1 MQSNGRPLI
10 KVYNFCRIISFVVRG
25 PDPERLTFTIHMIRI
40 GKIGLFSSLFGLIL
54 LVAWM
59 PADRA
64 RVTDHKPGR
73 LPSQAVGKKTN
84 GIQGRV
90 KQPVIPF
97 ERVTP
102 DSLLRQADR
111 FVGWKAYGRAIDIY
125 TQLLEDPSQRL
136 VPNQR
141 INALSGLAFSYQQVG
156 DLAKAEHTYRTLL
169 SPDISPNPDPKLVR
183 AFAQVLAGSGKMK
196 ESDEQFERY
205 LKLMDE
211 LVARRASQE
220 PRVVGDRSKSKDP
233 IRYRLEYLGI
243 NTRNEEFSPAYYK
256 DGLVYV
262 SGSKGGSSIETTGSG
277 GGAGYLDLYYV
288 PNRNQLK
295 VAEIINA
302 DGSASKA
309 QNERIRN
316 GKRTG
321 GDDHTRITA
330 NDSRTVMSYDASIN
344 ISEGLGYDT
353 RPTNP
358 AQRFSQTLNTRYHE
372 GPATFYRDGSKI
384 IFTRNNFNS
393 GRARKS
399 AEGVNKLK
407 LYTASQQNGAWENI
421 EELPFNSDE
430 YSVGHP
436 SLGKDLT
443 GAQDRFLFFASDMPG
458 GFGGSDLYVTRWEN
472 GNWSKPVNLGASV
485 NTKGNELFPFVD
497 EAGNLYFASDGLKG
511 LGGLDIFY
519 ATMAGTMVRSVDH
532 LDAPLNS
539 PQDDFGLI
547 TDGSRRAGYFS
558 SNRRAGN
565 DDIYRFVR
573 ESSLYS
579 CRDLT
584 LRLYDTDT
592 DEPLDSVVVDIKMRG
607 EGRADQQVLTDKSG
621 LLKLCLEADNDFVF
635 SASKDGYI
643 SSTIG
648 FTTRFLTDDQ
658 PSRLE
663 MALSKPTMLVDTLEE
678 VNPSANSVNLNAS
691 RVRGKIL
698 GEKGKPIEGV
708 LIRLRNE
715 CNGQVLS
722 TTTGP
727 DGVYVFN
734 LIEGCDYTLI
744 ASKEKYGTNTSKIKK
759 LPKKSKPKE
768 VSADLRMLSVGEVI
782 PIDEIHFD
790 LDRESIRP
798 DASRELD
805 KLVATMRKYPSLI
818 IEIRSHTDSRGD
830 ASYNKTLS
838 TRRAQSVANYLIS
851 KGISRKRIT
860 ANGYGESM
868 LLNNCTDG
876 IICTEA
882 EHQRNRRT
890 EFKVLAIK

>member
-1 MQSNGRPLI
+1 MA
-10 KVYNFCRIISFVVRG
+10 
-25 PDPERLTFTIHMIRI
+25 RI
-40 GKIGLFSSLFGLIL
+40 GKIGLIGGLL
-54 LVAWM
+54 WLMMLVAWT
-59 PADRA
+59 PANRLGMSVNKPDRLSTGI
-64 RVTDHKPGR
+64 TD
-73 LPSQAVGKKTN
+73 KKTN
-84 GIQGRV
+84 GDWGSSTPFII
-90 KQPVIPF
+90 PVQ
-97 ERVTP
+97 RVTP

-111 FVGWKAYGRAIDIY
+111 LVSWKAYGRAIDIY
-125 TQLLEDPSQRL
+125 TQLLDDPSQRL
-136 VPNQR
+136 APNQR
-141 INALSGLAFSYQQVG
+141 LNALSGLAFAYQQVG
-156 DLAKAEHTYRTLL
+156 DLAKAERTYRTLL
-169 SPDISPNPDPKLVR
+169 SPDTNPTPDPKLVR
-183 AFAQVLAGSGKMK
+183 SFAQTLAGSGKMQ
-196 ESDEQFERY
+196 EAEQQFERY
-205 LKLMDE
+205 LKLKDDQI
-211 LVARRASQE
+211 ARRSDEEAT
-220 PRVVGDRSKSKDP
+220 VVGQQSKSKEP
-233 IRYRLEYLGI
+233 IRYRLEYLSL

-256 DGLVYV
+256 EGLVYV
-262 SGSKGGSSIETTGSG
+262 AGSKGGSAIETTGSG
-277 GGAGYLDLYYV
+277 GGSGYLDLFYV
-288 PNRNQLK
+288 PNRNELK
-295 VAEIINA
+295 VAELINA
-302 DGSASKA
+302 DGSAGKA
-309 QNERIRN
+309 QNERVRKA
-316 GKRTG
+316 KRVG
-321 GDDHTRITA
+321 GDDYTRPTA
-330 NDSRTVMSYDASIN
+330 NDSKTVMSYDAGIN
-344 ISEGLGYDT
+344 ISEGLGYEA

-384 IFTRNNFNS
+384 IFTRNNFNG

-407 LYTASQQNGAWENI
+407 LYTADQQNGAWSNI
-421 EELPFNSDE
+421 QELPFNSDE

-436 SLGKDLT
+436 SLGKDRT
-443 GAQDRFLFFASDMPG
+443 GEPDRVLFFASDMPG
-458 GFGGSDLYVTRWEN
+458 GLGGSDLYVSRWEN
-472 GNWSKPVNLGASV
+472 GTWSKPVNLGATV

-497 EAGNLYFASDGLKG
+497 DGGNLYFASDGLKG
-511 LGGLDIFY
+511 LGGLDVFF
-519 ATMAGTMVRSVDH
+519 ATMTGTTVRSVDH

-547 TDGSRRAGYFS
+547 TDATRRAGYFS
-558 SNRRAGN
+558 SNRRGGN

-573 ESSLYS
+573 ESSLFT

-584 LRLYDTDT
+584 LRLYDTDS
-592 DEPLDSVVVDIKMRG
+592 DQPLDSVLVDIKVRG
-607 EGRADQQVLTDKSG
+607 EGRTDQQVVTDRSG

-635 SASKDGYI
+635 TASKDGYI

-663 MALSKPTMLVDTLEE
+663 IALARPTMLIDTLDQET
-678 VNPSANSVNLNAS
+678 PSANNVNLNAS

-698 GEKGKPIEGV
+698 SGDRKPIEGV

-727 DGVYVFN
+727 DGSYVFN

-768 VSADLRMLSVGEVI
+768 VSADMRMLSVGEVV

-790 LDRESIRP
+790 LDKVSIRT

-830 ASYNKTLS
+830 ASYNKMLS
-838 TRRAQSVANYLIS
+838 SRRAQSVANFIVS

-860 ANGYGESM
+860 ANGYGESL